1 MKRFLPF
8 VLLLAI
14 IQFSSC
20 EKDDICVAGDTPVLM
35 LGFFNY
41 EDPETEKSVPNLR
54 SLETASNVVVNSVG
68 TKTSDSLPLRIETN
82 STTFVLTN
90 NYSSAED
97 GTVSGNAD
105 TITFNYTVQEEFLS
119 RACGFIAN
127 YNELSYSLGNDTDN
141 WIDSVAV
148 VETTVKRDTL
158 IHVKIFH

>member
-8 VLLLAI
+8 VLLLVI

-41 EDPETEKSVPNLR
+41 EDPDTEKSVPNLR
-54 SLETASNVVVNSVG
+54 SVETELNVVVNTVG
-68 TKTSDSLPLRIETN
+68 AKTSDSLPLRIETN
-82 STTFVLTN
+82 NSTFVLTN
-90 NYSSAED
+90 NYSQATD
-97 GTVSGNAD
+97 GTVSGNSD

-127 YNELSYSLGNDTDN
+127 YNELSYTLSNDSAN